1 MLKKPS
7 QPDLRSDA
15 PEKMDEL
22 RTKISV
28 LQQQAR
34 ALGLPV
40 VVVFEGFDAAGKG
53 EMIAGLIESLD
64 PRGFKVH
71 TVRAATPTERRYPW
85 WARFRQMTPAEGQIS
100 ILDRSWYRD
109 VTTAQR
115 EDGLSTGEI
124 DARYGE
130 VIDFEGKLATSGAL
144 VVKFFLYISEK
155 EQKRRFAKLES
166 DHDTSWRV
174 KKSDWKQN
182 KRYKQV
188 YRIFDDMIA
197 RTDSALAPWHVIDS
211 TDRKYAIRRVYDVLL
226 SSLEP
231 ALSQRRM
238 RAEKRIQ
245 PACEFMPYVKSVKPK
260 AIQLLR
266 DVDLSVTLDERER
279 TYKEQLKRAQRRLSE
294 LHNRLY
300 LRKVPMVIGFEGW
313 DAAGK
318 GGSILRLTEALDPRG
333 YEVCPTSAPDATEK
347 AHHYLWRFWNH
358 IPKDGHIAIFDRT
371 WYGRVMVER
380 VEGFTPEADWARAY
394 DEINQ
399 FEKALVRWGAI
410 VIKFWLQIDQDEQLK
425 RFTDRQ
431 NTPEKQYKITDEDWR
446 NREKWPKY
454 EVAVDEMLQKTNTAD
469 APWVIVESVDKR
481 YGRLKVLNAV
491 IDVIEE
497 CLYR

>member
-7 QPDLRSDA
+7 QADIRREVS
-15 PEKMDEL
+15 EKMDDL
-22 RTKISV
+22 RTKMSV

-53 EMIAGLIESLD
+53 EMISGLIESLD

-71 TVRAATPTERRYPW
+71 TVRAATDTERRYPW
-85 WARFRQMTPAEGQIS
+85 WARFRHMTPAEGQIS

-109 VTTAQR
+109 ATTAKD
-115 EDGLSTGEI
+115 EDELPDSEI
-124 DARYGE
+124 DARFE
-130 VIDFEGKLATSGAL
+130 EIIDFEGKLATSGAL
-144 VVKFFLYISEK
+144 VVKFFLYIGEK
-155 EQKRRFAKLES
+155 EQKKRFEKLEA
-166 DHDTSWRV
+166 DHDTAWRV
-174 KKSDWKQN
+174 NKSDWKQN

-188 YRIFDDMIA
+188 YRTFDDMIQ
-197 RTDSALAPWHVIDS
+197 RTDSEFAPWHVIDS
-211 TDRKYAIRRVYDVLL
+211 TDRKYAIRRVYDILQGL
-226 SSLEP
+226 LEP
-231 ALSQRRM
+231 ALERR
-238 RAEKRIQ
+238 RLQVEKKIQ
-245 PACEFMPYVKSVKPK
+245 PAYQFVPYVEPVKPSPIK
-260 AIQLLR
+260 LLA
-266 DVDLSVTLDERER
+266 DVDLTVALDERER
-279 TYKEQLKRAQRRLSE
+279 TYREQLKKAQRRLSE

-300 LRKVPMVIGFEGW
+300 LHKVPMVLGFEGW

-399 FEKALVRWGAI
+399 FEKSLARWGAI
-410 VIKFWLQIDQDEQLK
+410 VMKFWLQIDQDEQLK
-425 RFTDRQ
+425 RFNDRQ

-454 EVAVDEMLQKTNTAD
+454 EVAVNEMLQKTNTKD
-469 APWVIVESVDKR
+469 APWVIVESVDKH
-481 YGRLKVLNAV
+481 YGRLKVLNSV
-491 IDVIEE
+491 IDAMEE
-497 CLYR
+497 RLQR